1 MPATVSNTWLGRAHS
16 VHGRVNASV
25 PQGEHVYNPISTIS
39 ALLFYIPSPPLF
51 YGKKKPL
58 LVAIVAH
65 CVDKPYLMLY
75 ATYGLLERKHSGL
88 NGMSYVYT
96 HI

>member
-1 MPATVSNTWLGRAHS
+1 MDVLTPVFP
-16 VHGRVNASV
+16 RVRTYTT
-25 PQGEHVYNPISTIS
+25 P
-39 ALLFYIPSPPLF
+39 LLPFQYSIVILYPSPPLF
-51 YGKKKPL
+51 FIAFLWKKKMPL

-96 HI
+96 HL